1 MDKEDIKELVS
12 EELKTPED
20 IDKKLREKLGI
31 GFSEMAGAL
40 TDSLQQRAEEVA
52 EDCFSVAPYG
62 DYSKMIEDPEGVAK
76 FFREEAAKPEHWKLE
91 YFELQKKGGQ
101 MIEFIFTNSSVD
113 DGDILKG
120 YVFVGLSGIIRHA
133 FCQVHT

>member
-1 MDKEDIKELVS
+1 MEDMKDLVS
-12 EELKTPED
+12 DDIKTPED
-20 IDKKLREKLGI
+20 LDKVLQERLGI
-31 GFSEMAGAL
+31 SLQEMTHAL
-40 TDSLQQRAEEVA
+40 TDSLRQRAEEVA

-76 FFREEAAKPEHWKLE
+76 FFRDEAAKPEHWKLE
-91 YFELQKKGGQ
+91 FFEMKKKGDQ
-101 MIEFIFTNSSVD
+101 LIEFIFNNTAVD

-120 YVFVGLSGIIRHA
+120 FVFVGLSGTIRHA

>member
-1 MDKEDIKELVS
+1 MS
-12 EELKTPED
+12 ETFDDLMSDDVKTPED
-20 IDKKLREKLGI
+20 IDTKIREKLGI
-31 GFSEMAGAL
+31 GIKEMSHAL
-40 TDSLQQRAEEVA
+40 CDSLRHRAEEVA
-52 EDCFSVAPYG
+52 EDCYSVAPYG

-91 YFELQKKGGQ
+91 FLEVRKKGDQ
-101 MIEFIFTNSSVD
+101 IIEFTFTNTSVD

-120 YVFVGLSGIIRHA
+120 FVFVGFSGSIRHA